1 MQWLGYTCDNEFIV
15 TIAGS
20 AIELTTADGVIIDE
34 SEVILKRG
42 VTYRFTVLE
51 NEEDLGLC
59 VRIPVDDEIS
69 VSRRLYGTS
78 SSSSSSSEP
87 QYEVVCAMKGPLII
101 PVTNSFGSEVHLT
114 IEDDEDNYI
123 SFAVEDASTE
133 GGKGLTDGVLLGII
147 FGGISVA
154 LLICFIFI
162 KRNQYKKTFES
173 KECVLSNNV
182 PDSEMS
188 SSSGES

>member
-20 AIELTTADGVIIDE
+20 AVELTTADGVITDE
-34 SEVILKRG
+34 LEVILKRG

-51 NEEDLGLC
+51 NEDDLGLC

-78 SSSSSSSEP
+78 SSTSSSSAP
-87 QYEVVCAMKGPLII
+87 QYEEVCATKGPLII
-101 PVTNSFGSEVHLT
+101 PVSNSFGSEVHLT
-114 IEDDEDNYI
+114 IEGDEENYI
-123 SFAVEDASTE
+123 SLAVEDDSTE
-133 GGKGLTDGVLLGII
+133 GGRGSTDGAILGII
-147 FGGISVA
+147 VGGISAV
-154 LLICFIFI
+154 LFICFIFI
-162 KRNQYKKTFES
+162 KRNQYSKTIES
-173 KECVLSNNV
+173 KESVLSNNV

-188 SSSGES
+188 SSSGDS